1 MDRFVPRDDAS
12 RVMATAILPIM
23 ASEARQRTLSVIAS
37 EAQQSLIPVIASE
50 ARQRTLSVIASEA
63 QQSLIPVIASEAR
76 QSITYPEHKD
86 TP

>member
-23 ASEARQRTLSVIAS
+23 ASAARQFPL
-37 EAQQSLIPVIASE
+37 PVIASE
-50 ARQRTLSVIASEA
+50 AKQSLIPVIASEA